1 MPEVCGEG
9 RPAMKRSAMPARTKP
24 LRPVSDKRLAMAD
37 GAVFSTFSCIGLSRA
52 PFRQPAGQAG
62 TESPVVSRRVT
73 AERAPSLRGGGR
85 LRGAGHR
92 VERDSATVVRERS
105 GGRCEIGMDGCWGT
119 ARELH
124 HRVTRKSGGRHGAAS
139 RRSDRASN
147 LMHGC
152 GRCHLIVTD
161 HPRRAYRNGW
171 SLREWQ
177 EPSQEPVL
185 YRGGLVYLD
194 EFGGVHSFEV
204 AGA

>member
-1 MPEVCGEG
+1 
-9 RPAMKRSAMPARTKP
+9 MKPGKP
-24 LRPVSDKRLAMAD
+24 LRRTGLKARSEPLRRY
-37 GAVFSTFSCIGLSRA
+37 IGLSRA
-52 PFRQPAGQAG
+52 PFRQPAGQPG
-62 TESPVVSRRVT
+62 KGKESPVVSRRVT

-124 HRVTRKSGGRHGAAS
+124 HRVTRKSGGRHGPAS
-139 RRSDRASN
+139 HHHDRPSN

-152 GRCHLIVTD
+152 GRCHLVVTD
-161 HPRRAYRNGW
+161 HPRRAYRHGW

-185 YRGGLVYLD
+185 YRGELSYLD
-194 EFGGVHSFEV
+194 D
-204 AGA
+204 AGRRLTA